1 MGTLI
6 KLIVL
11 YSSNEL
17 VVQDLYMLGARKI
30 GVTTLPPL
38 GCLPA
43 AITIFGADSNLCVT
57 RLNNDAVSFNN
68 KLNAT
73 SQGLTKRLRGLNL
86 VVLDIYQ
93 PLYNLVVNPSDN
105 GKIHVN

>member
-1 MGTLI
+1 MGAFPRQE
-6 KLIVL
+6 L
-11 YSSNEL
+11 YS
-17 VVQDLYMLGARKI
+17 LGARKI

-43 AITIFGADSNLCVT
+43 AITIFGNHSEGCVAK
-57 RLNNDAVSFNN
+57 LNRDAVSFNN

-73 SQGLTKRLRGLNL
+73 SQRLQRKLSGLIL

-93 PLYNLVVNPSDN
+93 PLYDVVQKPSDK
-105 GKIHVN
+105 GT

>member
-1 MGTLI
+1 MVTIAVNPNHQETNENGL
-6 KLIVL
+6 LQHL
-11 YSSNEL
+11 YA
-17 VVQDLYMLGARKI
+17 LGARRI

-43 AITIFGADSNLCVT
+43 AITIFGSHSNKCVDK
-57 RLNNDAVSFNN
+57 LNKNAISFNN

-73 SQGLTKRLRGLNL
+73 SQSLQNGLSGLKL

-93 PLYNLVVNPSDN
+93 PLHDLVTKPAEN
-105 GKIHVN
+105 GT